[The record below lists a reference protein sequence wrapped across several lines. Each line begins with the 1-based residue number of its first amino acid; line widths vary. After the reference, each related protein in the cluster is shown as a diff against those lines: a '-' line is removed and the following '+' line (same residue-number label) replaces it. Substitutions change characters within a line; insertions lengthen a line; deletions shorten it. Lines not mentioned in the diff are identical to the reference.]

1 MLQWCGTVFIMADT
15 GTPPFFLRD
24 VVSNIG
30 LSNHYQPLRCPLN
43 GSHADRNLMI
53 SHAFLGY
60 RAVVSQ
66 VACWRIHHQSTSS
79 SVKTFQWQPHVF
91 AYYHRHVLHIIG
103 PIICIHIYLYVC
115 VYIYIIVYM
124 YICNYIYIYTIFFL
138 KIIHLYIFIH
148 NNYIYNQ
155 III

>member
-115 VYIYIIVYM
+115 IYIYIIVYM
-124 YICNYIYIYTIFFL
+124 YICNYIYIQSFF
-138 KIIHLYIFIH
+138 
-148 NNYIYNQ
+148 
-155 III
+155 